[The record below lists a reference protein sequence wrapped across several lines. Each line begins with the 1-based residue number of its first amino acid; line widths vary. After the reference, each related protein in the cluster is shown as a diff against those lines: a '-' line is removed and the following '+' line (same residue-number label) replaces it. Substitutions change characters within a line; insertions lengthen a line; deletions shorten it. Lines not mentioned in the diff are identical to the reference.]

1 MEKSIDKVKQWAA
14 ERNIIVGSDSKTQ
27 VLKLMSEVGEL
38 ADNIN
43 KKADREQIKDD
54 IGDCLVV
61 LTIIATQQG
70 LSLKE
75 CIDHAYD
82 EIKHRRGIM
91 LEGVFIKESDPAY
104 HNALAMLAGK
114 DKPDAKCEWV
124 NMEGRCDAMEWVQC
138 LTCGAVDNEPCKR
151 VDIMRNV
158 ARTFTKN

>member
-61 LTIIATQQG
+61 LTIIATQRG
-70 LSLKE
+70 VSLKE

-82 EIKHRRGIM
+82 EIKNRRGVM
-91 LEGVFIKESDPAY
+91 LDGAFIKESDPAY
-104 HNALAMLAGK
+104 HSALAMLNS
-114 DKPDAKCEWV
+114 KCEP
-124 NMEGRCDAMEWVQC
+124 GCEWSTKSDNVTHYEWSEC

-151 VDIMRNV
+151 TDTMHNV
-158 ARTFTKN
+158 ARIFTKN